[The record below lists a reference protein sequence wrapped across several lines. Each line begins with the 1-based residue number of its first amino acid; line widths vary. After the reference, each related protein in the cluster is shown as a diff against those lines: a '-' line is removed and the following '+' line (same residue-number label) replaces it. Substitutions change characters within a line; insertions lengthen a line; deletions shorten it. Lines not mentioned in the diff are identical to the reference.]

1 VVFEILDDHSRYNV
15 DSLAWPCESTGCS
28 TAATAEQLVVHP
40 NTVGYRLRR
49 IEQLTGR
56 NLRGVD
62 TRLELQ
68 HALTVRD
75 IVVLG
80 G

>member
-1 VVFEILDDHSRYNV
+1 VWL
-15 DSLAWPCESTGCS
+15 STGCS

-49 IEQLTGR
+49 IERLTGR

-68 HALTVRD
+68 LALTVRD

>member
-1 VVFEILDDHSRYNV
+1 
-15 DSLAWPCESTGCS
+15 
-28 TAATAEQLVVHP
+28 VVHP

-62 TRLELQ
+62 IRLELQ
-68 HALTVRD
+68 LALTIRD
-75 IVVLG
+75 IILLDA
-80 G
+80 